1 MDIPL
6 PVGFD
11 ASVSRFPTYKALL
24 DLKGHA
30 DQLDYWQRHPEVPC
44 SGPQEL
50 LAKWVTKLYPAIS
63 IQRPGRFYQT
73 VDRLQLPTKALKG
86 DELKSYL
93 ARTWIQ
99 RVTRDRKGMHT

>member
-30 DQLDYWQRHPEVPC
+30 DQLDYWQRHPDVPC

-50 LAKWVTKLYPAIS
+50 LAK
-63 IQRPGRFYQT
+63 
-73 VDRLQLPTKALKG
+73 
-86 DELKSYL
+86 
-93 ARTWIQ
+93 
-99 RVTRDRKGMHT
+99 